1 MMNEMNLIPVGSVG
15 MGAGVAKPA
24 AASATGD
31 FGAVLRGAIESVSS
45 SGLEADAMAAG
56 LASGQHSNIHETM
69 IAMEKAGISFHLM
82 TKVQSKVVDAYKEIM
97 RLQL

>member
-1 MMNEMNLIPVGSVG
+1 MMNEINPIGLTRVG

-31 FGAVLRGAIESVSS
+31 FGAVLRGAIESVSN
-45 SGLEADAMAAG
+45 SGLEAEVMATG

-69 IAMEKAGISFHLM
+69 IAMEKAGISFRLL
-82 TKVQSKVVDAYKEIM
+82 TKVQGKVVEAYKEIM